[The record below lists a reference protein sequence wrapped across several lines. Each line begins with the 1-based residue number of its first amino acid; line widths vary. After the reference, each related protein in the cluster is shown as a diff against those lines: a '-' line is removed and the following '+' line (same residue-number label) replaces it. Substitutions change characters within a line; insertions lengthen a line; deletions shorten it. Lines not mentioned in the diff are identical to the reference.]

1 MTNLSLGLSSLTS
14 RNSQRVH
21 RKAKL
26 TSVSLVEASQVI
38 TKSTKI
44 GTAQLR
50 VFKTFDSL
58 ESFAG
63 VMVPTNSAFG
73 LQDIPESLESSAKE
87 EIDTDLGAVIMTSH
101 ILRIVNDQNWI
112 VGGLEFL

>member
-1 MTNLSLGLSSLTS
+1 M
-14 RNSQRVH
+14 
-21 RKAKL
+21 
-26 TSVSLVEASQVI
+26 I